1 MDNNLDRIK
10 AWINLL
16 SAPEIGHA
24 TAIRLVKVLGEPI
37 DFINYPTRLTEIE
50 FISEQAKEYLTNNSE
65 PENWQIVVSLI
76 EKYNI
81 KFISILDD
89 KYPEPLKNIFDP
101 PPFLFYR
108 GEIKKDDFRRALGVV
123 GTRKASNY
131 GKLMTKKI
139 VQELAKSGFTIVSGL
154 AYGIDTIS
162 HLAALDSGSRTYAV
176 MGTGVDQIYP
186 PRNRELAE
194 RILENGVLMSEY
206 IPGSKAE
213 KWNFPTRNRIISGLA
228 IGSLIIE
235 GNKKSGALLTAKF
248 AMDQNRDVFALPGDI
263 NRTQAEGP
271 NYLIK
276 LGAKIVTKAS
286 DILEE
291 YELVIDSQSKPFPK
305 LNEKEEMVYQILVNN
320 KPEIHFDK
328 LIVLTGFTVGEI
340 STILLSLE
348 LKNMVKKVPGNKVVP
363 LY

>member
-1 MDNNLDRIK
+1 MNNDLERIK
-10 AWINLL
+10 AWLTLL

-24 TAIRLVKVLGEPI
+24 TAIRLVKVLGEPVDFINEPSELIEI
-37 DFINYPTRLTEIE
+37 DFI
-50 FISEQAKEYLTNNSE
+50 SELAKEHLTNNLE
-65 PENWQIVVSLI
+65 PENWQNVCDLI
-76 EKYNI
+76 EQYSI
-81 KFISILDD
+81 KFVSILDEN
-89 KYPEPLKNIFDP
+89 YPETLKNIFDP

-108 GEIKKDDFRRALGVV
+108 GEIRKDDFRRALAVV

-139 VQELAKSGFTIVSGL
+139 VQELARSGFTIVSGL

-162 HLAALDSGSRTYAV
+162 HLAALDSGARTYAV

-186 PRNRELAE
+186 SRNRELAE
-194 RILENGVLMSEY
+194 RIMENGVLISEY

-213 KWNFPTRNRIISGLA
+213 RWNFPTRNRIISGLA
-228 IGSLIIE
+228 LGSFIIE
-235 GNKKSGALLTAKF
+235 GDKKSGALLTAKF

-263 NRTQAEGP
+263 NRSQAEGP

-291 YELVIDSQSKPFPK
+291 YELVMDSQDKPFPK
-305 LNEKEEMVYQILVNN
+305 LNEKEEIVYQILLNN

-348 LKNMVKKVPGNKVVP
+348 LRNVVKKVPGNKIVP

>member
-1 MDNNLDRIK
+1 MNNDLERIK
-10 AWINLL
+10 AWLTLL

-24 TAIRLVKVLGEPI
+24 TAIRLVKVVGEPI
-37 DFINYPTRLTEIE
+37 DFINEPLELTEID
-50 FISEQAKEYLTNNSE
+50 FISELAKEHLTNNLE
-65 PENWQIVVSLI
+65 PENWQNVCDLI
-76 EKYNI
+76 EQYSI
-81 KFISILDD
+81 KFVSILDD
-89 KYPEPLKNIFDP
+89 NYPEPLKNIFDP

-108 GEIKKDDFRRALGVV
+108 GEIKKDDFRRALAVV

-139 VQELAKSGFTIVSGL
+139 VQELARSGFTIVSGL

-186 PRNRELAE
+186 SRNRELAE
-194 RILENGVLMSEY
+194 RILGNGILISEF

-228 IGSLIIE
+228 LGSLIIE

-263 NRTQAEGP
+263 NRSQAEGP

-276 LGAKIVTKAS
+276 LGAKIVTNAS

-291 YELVIDSQSKPFPK
+291 YELVMDSQNKPFPK
-305 LNEKEEMVYQILVNN
+305 LNEKEEIVYQILLNN

-348 LKNMVKKVPGNKVVP
+348 LRNVVKKVPGNKIVP

>member
-1 MDNNLDRIK
+1 MVDNLDKIK
-10 AWINLL
+10 AWVKLL
-16 SAPEIGHA
+16 SAPEIWHA
-24 TAIRLVKVLGEPI
+24 TAIKLANTLGEPI
-37 DFINYPTRLTEIE
+37 NYINDISELNGIE
-50 FISEQAKEYLTNNSE
+50 FISEVAKEHLINLEE
-65 PENWQIVVSLI
+65 PDNWKNICDLI
-76 EKYNI
+76 EQYSIN
-81 KFISILDD
+81 FVSILDD
-89 KYPEPLKNIFDP
+89 EYPDPLKNIFDP

-108 GEIKKDDFRRALGVV
+108 GIIKKDDFRRAIGVV

-139 VQELAKSGFTIVSGL
+139 VQELSGSGFTIVSGL

-162 HLAALDSGSRTYAV
+162 HLTALDSGTRTYAV

-194 RILENGVLMSEY
+194 RILENGVLLSEF

-213 KWNFPTRNRIISGLA
+213 KWNFPTRNRIISGLSL
-228 IGSLIIE
+228 GSLVIE
-235 GNKKSGALLTAKF
+235 GNKRSGALLTAKF
-248 AMDQNRDVFALPGDI
+248 AMDQNREVFALPGDI
-263 NRTQAEGP
+263 NRPQAEGP

-276 LGAKIVTKAS
+276 LGAKIVTKAA
-286 DILEE
+286 DIFEE
-291 YELVIDSQSKPFPK
+291 FELVVDQQQSFFPK
-305 LNEKEEMVYQILVNN
+305 LNEKEEQIYQILLQN

-328 LIVLTGFTVGEI
+328 LIIETGFTVGEL

-348 LKNMVKKVPGNKVVP
+348 LKNIVKKVPGNKIVP

>member
-1 MDNNLDRIK
+1 MKNNLEKIK
-10 AWINLL
+10 AWIKLL

-24 TAIRLVKVLGEPI
+24 TAIKLVKTLGEPI
-37 DFINYPTRLTEIE
+37 EFINDISKLNDIE
-50 FISEQAKEYLTNNSE
+50 FISEIAKEHLSNIQET
-65 PENWQIVVSLI
+65 ENWGNICDLI
-76 EKYNI
+76 EQHNI
-81 KFISILDD
+81 KFVSILDD
-89 KYPEPLKNIFDP
+89 EYPGPLKNIFDP

-108 GEIKKDDFRRALGVV
+108 GTIKKDDFRRALAVV

-139 VQELAKSGFTIVSGL
+139 VQELAGSGFTIVSGL

-162 HLAALDSGSRTYAV
+162 HLAALDSGARTYAV

-186 PRNRELAE
+186 TRNRELAE
-194 RILENGVLMSEY
+194 RILENGVLISEF

-213 KWNFPTRNRIISGLA
+213 KWNFPTRNRIISGLTL
-228 IGSLIIE
+228 GSLIIE
-235 GNKKSGALLTAKF
+235 GSKKSGALLTAKF
-248 AMDQNRDVFALPGDI
+248 AMDQNRDVFALPGDV
-263 NRTQAEGP
+263 NRPQAEGP

-276 LGAKIVTKAS
+276 LGAKIVTKAA

-291 YELVIDSQSKPFPK
+291 YELVMDQQQRLFPT
-305 LNEKEEMVYQILVNN
+305 LNEKEEQIYQILIKN
-320 KPEIHFDK
+320 KPETHFDK
-328 LIVLTGFTVGEI
+328 LIVETGFTVGEI

-348 LKNMVKKVPGNKVVP
+348 LKNIVKKVPGNKIVP

>member
-1 MDNNLDRIK
+1 MKDNLEKIK

-16 SAPEIGHA
+16 SVPEIGHA
-24 TAIRLVKVLGEPI
+24 TAIKLAKSFGEPK
-37 DFINYPTRLTEIE
+37 DFIYDNSKIVDIE
-50 FISEQAKEYLTNNSE
+50 LISETAKEHIINLKE
-65 PENWQIVVSLI
+65 PNNWQNICDLI
-76 EKYNI
+76 EQYNI
-81 KFISILDD
+81 KFVSILDD
-89 KYPEPLKNIFDP
+89 DYPGPLKNIFDP

-108 GEIKKDDFRRALGVV
+108 GTIKKDDFRRAIGVV

-139 VQELAKSGFTIVSGL
+139 VQELTGSGFTIVSGL

-162 HLAALDSGSRTYAV
+162 HLAALESGARTYAV

-194 RILENGVLMSEY
+194 RILENGVLLSEF

-213 KWNFPTRNRIISGLA
+213 KWNFPTRNRIISGLSL
-228 IGSLIIE
+228 GSLVIE
-235 GNKKSGALLTAKF
+235 GGKKSGALLTAKF
-248 AMDQNRDVFALPGDI
+248 AMDQNRDVFALPGDV
-263 NRTQAEGP
+263 NRPQAEGP

-276 LGAKIVTKAS
+276 LGAKIVTKAA

-291 YELVIDSQSKPFPK
+291 YELVIDQQQKLFPE
-305 LNEKEEMVYQILVNN
+305 LNEKEEIIYQILLQN
-320 KPEIHFDK
+320 KPETHFDK
-328 LIVLTGFTVGEI
+328 LIIETGFTVGEI

-348 LKNMVKKVPGNKVVP
+348 LKNIVKKVPGNKIVP

>member
-1 MDNNLDRIK
+1 MKDNLEKIK

-16 SAPEIGHA
+16 SVPEIGHA
-24 TAIRLVKVLGEPI
+24 TAIRLTNTLGEPI
-37 DFINYPTRLTEIE
+37 DFINDNSKIIDTEL
-50 FISEQAKEYLTNNSE
+50 ISETVKEHIINLKE
-65 PENWQIVVSLI
+65 PKNWQNICDLI
-76 EKYNI
+76 EQYNI
-81 KFISILDD
+81 KFVSILDD
-89 KYPEPLKNIFDP
+89 EYPGPLKNIFDS

-108 GEIKKDDFRRALGVV
+108 GTIKKDDFRRAIGVV

-139 VQELAKSGFTIVSGL
+139 VQELAGSGFTIVSGL

-162 HLAALDSGSRTYAV
+162 HLAALESGARTYAV

-194 RILENGVLMSEY
+194 RILKNGVLLSEF

-213 KWNFPTRNRIISGLA
+213 KWNFPTRNRIISGLSL
-228 IGSLIIE
+228 GSLVIE
-235 GNKKSGALLTAKF
+235 GGKKSGALLTAKF
-248 AMDQNRDVFALPGDI
+248 AMDQNRDVFALPGDV
-263 NRTQAEGP
+263 NRPQAEGP

-276 LGAKIVTKAS
+276 LGAKIVTKAA

-291 YELVIDSQSKPFPK
+291 YELVIDQQQKLFPE
-305 LNEKEEMVYQILVNN
+305 LNEKEETIYQILLQN

-328 LIVLTGFTVGEI
+328 LIIETGFTVGEL

-348 LKNMVKKVPGNKVVP
+348 LKNIVKKVPGNKIVP